1 LTERPAPRAPGPGA
15 FPRARTL
22 ALLWLLVWAPAYAWG
37 YGWAN
42 FLQLCDLAVILTCLG
57 LWRGSPLLL
66 GMSALSSLVIDVAW
80 DLDLVFRALSGR
92 HLLGGTEYMWDARF
106 PLALRLLSFFH
117 VVWPALLWRALRR
130 VGYDRRALL
139 AQALLALVVLGL
151 SRVVQPDANINFAR
165 ADPFTHRSW
174 GPAPVHVGLTAL
186 ALVGLVYAP
195 THVLLRRVLPRP
207 ALSVRPPSRAAAR

>member
-15 FPRARTL
+15 FPRARGL
-22 ALLWLLVWAPAYAWG
+22 ALVWLLVWAPAYAWG

-42 FLQLCDLAVILTCLG
+42 FLQLCDLAVILTCVG

-80 DLDLVFRALSGR
+80 DLDLAFRVLTGG
-92 HLLGGTEYMWDARF
+92 HLFGGTEYMWDPRF
-106 PLALRLLSFFH
+106 PLPLRLLSLFH
-117 VVWPALLWRALRR
+117 VVWPALLWWALGR
-130 VGYDRRALL
+130 VGYDRRALG
-139 AQALLALVVLGL
+139 AQAVLALAVLGA
-151 SRVVQPDANINFAR
+151 SGVVQPDANINFAR

-195 THVLLRRVLPRP
+195 THALLRRVRPRP
-207 ALSVRPPSRAAAR
+207 ALSAPPPSPAAAR

>member
-1 LTERPAPRAPGPGA
+1 MTDGLAPRVPGPPA
-15 FPRARTL
+15 FPRARGL
-22 ALLWLLVWAPAYAWG
+22 ALAWLLIWAPAYTWG

-42 FLQLCDLAVILTCLG
+42 FLQLCDLAVILTCVG

-66 GMSALSSLVIDVAW
+66 GMSAVSSLVVDVAW
-80 DLDLVFRALSGR
+80 DLDLAFRALTGV
-92 HLLGGTEYMWDARF
+92 HVFGGTEYMWDPRF
-106 PLALRLLSFFH
+106 ALPLRLLSLFH
-117 VVWPALLWRALRR
+117 VVWPALLWWALRH

-139 AQALLALVVLGL
+139 AQSLLALVVLGI

-174 GPAPVHVGLTAL
+174 GPAPVHVGLTTL

-195 THVLLRRVLPRP
+195 THALLRRVMPRP
-207 ALSVRPPSRAAAR
+207 ALSARPRSPGAAL

>member
-1 LTERPAPRAPGPGA
+1 LTERPAPRAPGPGT
-15 FPRARTL
+15 FPRARGL
-22 ALLWLLVWAPAYAWG
+22 ALVWLLVWAPAYAWG

-42 FLQLCDLAVILTCLG
+42 FLQLCDLAVILTCVG

-80 DLDLVFRALSGR
+80 DLDLAFRVLTGG
-92 HLLGGTEYMWDARF
+92 HLFGGTEYMWDPRF
-106 PLALRLLSFFH
+106 PLPLRLLSLFH
-117 VVWPALLWRALRR
+117 VVWPALLWWALGR
-130 VGYDRRALL
+130 VGYDRRALV
-139 AQALLALVVLGL
+139 AQAVLALVVLGA
-151 SRVVQPDANINFAR
+151 SGVVQPDANINFAR

-195 THVLLRRVLPRP
+195 THALLRRVRPGP
-207 ALSVRPPSRAAAR
+207 ALSVPPPSPAAAR